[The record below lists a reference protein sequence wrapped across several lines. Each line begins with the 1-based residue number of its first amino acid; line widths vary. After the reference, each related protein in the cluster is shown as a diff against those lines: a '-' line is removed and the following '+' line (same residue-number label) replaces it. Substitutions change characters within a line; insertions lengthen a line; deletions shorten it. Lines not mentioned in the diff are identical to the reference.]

1 MKNWCSLNNLWI
13 LLIPL
18 FFVACE
24 SEKQYKDSDVIG
36 RWEVYECIRGGN
48 PTQTLNG
55 AYFEFTDNN
64 QLFTNFTGEGL
75 MSGYNIYNNVIVQ
88 QTGSKIRYH
97 IVDMTEEKMTLTTTI
112 SNVEFV
118 IDLVK
123 TSSL

>member
-1 MKNWCSLNNLWI
+1 M
-13 LLIPL
+13 
-18 FFVACE
+18 FFIGCE
-24 SEKQYKDSDVIG
+24 SEKQYTDSDVIG
-36 RWEVYECIRGGN
+36 RWEVYKCMRGGS
-48 PTQTLNG
+48 PTQTLDG

-88 QTGSKIRYH
+88 QTGAKIRYH
-97 IVDMTEEKMTLTTTI
+97 IEDMTDEKMTLSTTI